1 MQKFQSVGAR
11 VERFEK
17 EVKMVGNKNKRAILA
32 LLFSLP
38 ALINTLVPSTI
49 FLQAEGSLHDLP
61 STGTYNPLGVTR

>member
-1 MQKFQSVGAR
+1 MGAR

-17 EVKMVGNKNKRAILA
+17 ELKMVGNKNKRAILA

-49 FLQAEGSLHDLP
+49 LLEAEGSLHDLP
-61 STGTYNPLGVTR
+61 STRTYNALGVKR